1 MERSNRATIERL
13 GEVEVATLAA
23 TTPAVDD
30 LARAGATLPFDRW
43 IGAAREQAGARLP
56 HRQWLHVLGVTYAV
70 DEALLVPHLP
80 RGAQI
85 DTLEG
90 SPRVSIVAFHFRRTR
105 LRGVP
110 IPLHV
115 NFGEINLRFYVRLHD
130 RRAVVFI
137 REFVSRPAISIIAK
151 LTYNEP
157 YRTIRMRDEVLG
169 PRADG
174 LVGVRHRF
182 GRGLGN
188 RLEAW
193 ADPEPVVP
201 AEDSAAY
208 WLTHHDLGVGRG
220 RDGRRALLRG
230 RASGVGAAR
239 GALAGGGGR
248 LRCAVRAGVG
258 VSGRRRAVARDA
270 GGGVW
275 GGDHAG
281 GGCLRW
287 CLMRFASPVGER
299 AASLNCIA
307 EGVTG
312 GGGGVCA
319 GWRSCGCVE

>member
-1 MERSNRATIERL
+1 VRP
-13 GEVEVATLAA
+13 V
-23 TTPAVDD
+23 PAF
-30 LARAGATLPFDRW
+30 LTA
-43 IGAAREQAGARLP
+43 E
-56 HRQWLHVLGVTYAV
+56 WLHVLGVTYPA
-70 DEALLVPHLP
+70 DEELLAPHVP

-115 NFGEINLRFYVRLHD
+115 NFGEINLRFYVRLHG

-157 YRTIRMRDEVLG
+157 YRTIRMRDEVLT
-169 PRADG
+169 REDG

-182 GRGLGN
+182 GRRLGN

-201 AEDSAAY
+201 AEGSAAY

-220 RDGRRALLRG
+220 RDGGARSYEVDHPVWALHEVRALEVDVDFGGLYG
-230 RASGVGAAR
+230 PQWAFLADAEPSHVTLAEGSGVAITP
-239 GALAGGGGR
+239 
-248 LRCAVRAGVG
+248 AV
-258 VSGRRRAVARDA
+258 DA
-270 GGGVW
+270 
-275 GGDHAG
+275 
-281 GGCLRW
+281 
-287 CLMRFASPVGER
+287 
-299 AASLNCIA
+299 
-307 EGVTG
+307 
-312 GGGGVCA
+312 
-319 GWRSCGCVE
+319 

>member
-1 MERSNRATIERL
+1 MSK
-13 GEVEVATLAA
+13 
-23 TTPAVDD
+23 PAPAFLTAD
-30 LARAGATLPFDRW
+30 
-43 IGAAREQAGARLP
+43 
-56 HRQWLHVLGVTYAV
+56 WLHVLGVTYPV
-70 DEALLVPHLP
+70 DEALLLAHLP

-105 LRGVP
+105 LRGIP

-151 LTYNEP
+151 RSYNEP

-169 PRADG
+169 PRDDG

-182 GRGLGN
+182 GRGLRN

-201 AEDSAAY
+201 AEDSPAF

-220 RDGRRALLRG
+220 RDGGARSYEVAHPVWALHEVRSLDV
-230 RASGVGAAR
+230 SVDF
-239 GALAGGGGR
+239 GALYGPKWAF
-248 LRCAVRAGVG
+248 LA
-258 VSGRRRAVARDA
+258 DA
-270 GGGVW
+270 EPSHVT
-275 GGDHAG
+275 
-281 GGCLRW
+281 L
-287 CLMRFASPVGER
+287 
-299 AASLNCIA
+299 A
-307 EGVTG
+307 EGSRVSITPA
-312 GGGGVCA
+312 VDA
-319 GWRSCGCVE
+319 